1 MLDFKKIGKRVQK
14 KRIKHKMTQE
24 QLAEALNLSSG
35 YISEIETGRKQAGL
49 IVLIKI
55 SEILSCSM
63 DELLFG
69 KLREKDP
76 DLQEVSRIL
85 LESSDFDRIVIMKSI
100 RALKQILLESRDP
113 Q

>member
-1 MLDFKKIGKRVQK
+1 MLDFKKIGERVQK

-24 QLAEALNLSSG
+24 QLAEAVNLSSG

-69 KLREKDP
+69 ELREKDP
-76 DLQEVSRIL
+76 DLREVSRIL
-85 LESSDFDRIVIMKSI
+85 SESSDFDRIVIMKCKSQ
-100 RALKQILLESRDP
+100 ALFSLVW
-113 Q
+113 